1 MCITYGILVVQKQ
14 KYISCTETTKKRLSC
29 TERKVSIMLSFEELK
44 KAITDLVATPE
55 SAQTL
60 AVDLIKQLE
69 EDYSTIEAMQAKSA
83 EDAEKIRSLQDTNQK
98 LFLMQTGQSPVE
110 EDEELEGTDAVDAFI
125 KELATK
131 E

>member
-14 KYISCTETTKKRLSC
+14 KCISCTETTKKRLSC
-29 TERKVSIMLSFEELK
+29 TERKVIIMLSFEELK

-98 LFLMQTGQSPVE
+98 LFLMQTGQGPVE